1 MKSLKLENK
10 KLLQL
15 LKDSERLFYQKLQ
28 ETKKEASGMQE
39 LFK

>member
-15 LKDSERLFYQKLQ
+15 LKDSERLFYLKLQ
-28 ETKKEASGMQE
+28 DTKKEALAMQD

>member
-28 ETKKEASGMQE
+28 DTKKEALALQD